1 MSSKLIKRKLVN
13 HDILFRQKV
22 KKNLFPSVCEID
34 NVPIDKSLKPLKIIS
49 TSPNNLL
56 LNNQSIS
63 FELACENSN
72 ANVYLFL
79 NKKKRDMYY
88 SIPKGKYTFKN
99 VLLNQDKNSIEI
111 FYVIEGSK
119 SPSTFLVV
127 KA

>member
-13 HDILFRQKV
+13 YDILFRQKV

-34 NVPIDKSLKPLKIIS
+34 NVPIDKSLKPIKIIS

-79 NKKKRDMYY
+79 NGKKRDMYY

>member
-79 NKKKRDMYY
+79 NRKKRDMYY